1 VRRAANQL
9 SEKTEARIAILTS
22 LGGDVEAAIA
32 IGRIL
37 RDKFF
42 WTTVPNGSK
51 CASACVLILAA
62 GVGRDAE
69 QDAVVG
75 IHRPTFAPEYFAGLS
90 PEDARSKYNQLAQV
104 VRGYLSEMGMSD
116 QLFAQMMGVRSSE
129 IKILSMR
136 EMVDLGLSGFD
147 PAYEE
152 RKRAEEITK

>member
-1 VRRAANQL
+1 M
-9 SEKTEARIAILTS
+9 
-22 LGGDVEAAIA
+22 
-32 IGRIL
+32 
-37 RDKFF
+37 
-42 WTTVPNGSK
+42 
-51 CASACVLILAA
+51 
-62 GVGRDAE
+62 
-69 QDAVVG
+69 VG

-152 RKRAEEITK
+152 RKRAEEITKYGADYVRRSDEYEARMRRYSERCMALGKTQWTCMEEYRKNIEPFPKIPDEKPDFSKYGTPIPSAGRN